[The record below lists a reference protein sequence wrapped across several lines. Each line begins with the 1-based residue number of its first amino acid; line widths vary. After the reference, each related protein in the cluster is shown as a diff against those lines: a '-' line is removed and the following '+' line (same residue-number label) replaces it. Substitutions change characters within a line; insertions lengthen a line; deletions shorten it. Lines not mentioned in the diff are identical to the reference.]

1 MINNKNRFWLGWTLA
16 NGLAEL
22 ACLEATYAAID
33 FITNTSLT
41 AHTSGLQMYAV
52 IALISAV
59 IEATTV
65 GLAQAW
71 LMHLA
76 FPAVR
81 RTVWWAATL
90 LGVLLAYALGWWPF
104 NWFINWLDNPPPHTL
119 LAYSHEPSTLEWLL
133 LVLGL
138 GAAIGAALSFFQ
150 WLLLRRQVPR
160 AGQWIGRNVEAW
172 ACGFPLLLLA
182 LVLAYGLQSI
192 GLVRLA
198 LVEAILLVGMLV
210 GAINGRYLAHLA
222 GDTTPSRFIRSIQN
236 RLNALWLRMRNE

>member
-41 AHTSGLQMYAV
+41 AHISGLQMYAV

-71 LMHLA
+71 LMRVTI
-76 FPAVR
+76 PTIR
-81 RTVWWAATL
+81 RITWWGATL
-90 LGVLLAYALGWWPF
+90 LGTLLAYALGWWPL
-104 NWFINWLDNPPPHTL
+104 NRVLDWLDNPPHTL
-119 LAYSHEPSTLEWLL
+119 AYFHEPSTLEVLL
-133 LVLGL
+133 LVIGA
-138 GAAIGAALSFFQ
+138 GAAIGASLSFFQ

-160 AGQWIGRNVEAW
+160 AGQWIAKNVEAW

-182 LVLAYGLQSI
+182 LALILANNFQPTW
-192 GLVRLA
+192 LVRLA
-198 LVEAILLVGMLV
+198 LVEAILVVGLLV

>member
-1 MINNKNRFWLGWTLA
+1 MNNDRFRIWLPWTLA

-22 ACLEATYAAID
+22 ACLEITYALVS
-33 FITNTSLT
+33 FIPDKIVVLNRTP
-41 AHTSGLQMYAV
+41 LQTYTV

-71 LMHLA
+71 LMRVV
-76 FPAVR
+76 FPGLKR
-81 RTVWWAATL
+81 LSWWAATL
-90 LGVLLAYALGWWPF
+90 LGVLLAYVLAWWPL
-104 NWFINWLDNPPPHTL
+104 NRVIAWLDDSPHY
-119 LAYSHEPSTLEWLL
+119 LAYSHEPSTFELLL
-133 LVLGL
+133 LVIGA
-138 GAAIGAALSFFQ
+138 GAAIGALLSFFQ
-150 WLLLRRQVPR
+150 WLLLRRQVPH
-160 AGQWIGRNVEAW
+160 AGQWIVRNVEAW

-182 LVLAYGLQSI
+182 LILANDLQSI
-192 GLVRLA
+192 WLVRLA
-198 LVEAILLVGMLV
+198 VAEAILVVGLLV